1 MGPSVSGK
9 MACSRSSDCGAKKW
23 RQTLIVYDD
32 NDNNDNNNN
41 NNNKFIFCNYQCKNF
56 QIIALQYKGQK
67 VKKKINRLAIIGHYS
82 DKKLKCRHEIH
93 INIKPRIKKLLEI
106 KRSLQLS

>member
-56 QIIALQYKGQK
+56 QLSRYNHKEQN
-67 VKKKINRLAIIGHYS
+67 VKKK
-82 DKKLKCRHEIH
+82 
-93 INIKPRIKKLLEI
+93 
-106 KRSLQLS
+106 